1 MSKGQVY
8 VVEITPHAI
17 RSLKKLKRDRDL
29 LERIDKAI
37 DSLARNPR
45 PPGCKKLPSSK
56 YDNLYRI
63 REGDWRILY
72 AIHDNQILVIILD
85 VRRRNQAYRDI

>member
-1 MSKGQVY
+1 MSEGQVY

-17 RSLKKLKRDRDL
+17 RSLKKLRRDREL
-29 LERIDKAI
+29 LERIDIAI
-37 DSLARNPR
+37 ESLARDPR

-56 YDNLYRI
+56 FDNLYRI

-72 AIHDNQILVIILD
+72 AIHDDEILVIILD
-85 VRRRNQAYRDI
+85 VRRRDRAYRDI

>member
-1 MSKGQVY
+1 MAKGEVHSIE
-8 VVEITPHAI
+8 VTPHAI
-17 RSLKKLKRDRDL
+17 RSLKKLKKDKEL

-37 DSLARNPR
+37 DSLAKNPR

-56 YDNLYRI
+56 FDNLYRI

-72 AIHDNQILVIILD
+72 AVHGEQVLVIILD
-85 VRRRNQAYRDI
+85 VRRRNQAYRGT